1 MWSLAALVTGLLLG
15 MLGHASGSA
24 AFKDFADAVKPIGDL
39 WLAALQMTVLPLVI
53 THTLAAVVGP
63 QGKGLVGGLAA
74 RSLLLFVLMLA
85 LAGLM
90 TMALTPAL
98 VRLHPPRPETISALK
113 AGTLVPEAARQAGA
127 AGRGS
132 LSAWIADLL
141 PRNLFEAALKGA
153 ILPLLLFTVLFG
165 IAVTRLPEE
174 QREPLARLFHGLAA
188 AMLVCIRWI
197 LVLTPVGVFVFI
209 FLFAL
214 NTGGEG
220 AGVLGSFVLIVSGL
234 LLLCTVLLYPVSS
247 LLGRTTM
254 RAFARAAAPAQ
265 LVGVSTRSS
274 IASLPALI
282 EGARDRLHLPAPATG
297 FVLPFSVSVFKLNR
311 TISSTAKLIFLAH
324 IYGVALSPTTLAA
337 FLVTVIVL
345 SFSTVGIPSG
355 GVAFKTLPAYLAAG
369 LPIEGLVIAEAVDAI
384 PDIFKT
390 LLNVTADMSVA
401 TLLSRSN
408 RVVVSRISAS
418 EGPRPAT
425 GTA

>member
-1 MWSLAALVTGLLLG
+1 
-15 MLGHASGSA
+15 
-24 AFKDFADAVKPIGDL
+24 
-39 WLAALQMTVLPLVI
+39 
-53 THTLAAVVGP
+53 
-63 QGKGLVGGLAA
+63 
-74 RSLLLFVLMLA
+74 
-85 LAGLM
+85 
-90 TMALTPAL
+90 
-98 VRLHPPRPETISALK
+98 
-113 AGTLVPEAARQAGA
+113 
-127 AGRGS
+127 
-132 LSAWIADLL
+132 
-141 PRNLFEAALKGA
+141 
-153 ILPLLLFTVLFG
+153 
-165 IAVTRLPEE
+165 
-174 QREPLARLFHGLAA
+174 
-188 AMLVCIRWI
+188 MLVCIRWI

-220 AGVLGSFVLIVSGL
+220 AGVLGSFVVIVSGL
-234 LLLCTVLLYPVSS
+234 LLLCTMLLYPVSS

-254 RAFARAAAPAQ
+254 RTFARAAAPAQ

-282 EGARDRLHLPAPATG
+282 EGARDRLHLPEPATG

-355 GVAFKTLPAYLAAG
+355 GLAFKTLPAYLAAG
-369 LPIEGLVIAEAVDAI
+369 LPIEGLVVAEAVDAI

-390 LLNVTADMSVA
+390 LLNVTADMSAA
-401 TLLSRSN
+401 TLLSRSS
-408 RVVVSRISAS
+408 RVVVSGVSAS
-418 EGPRPAT
+418 EEPRPAT